1 MGIVASFSSTQ
12 LVFEDGTTFVIDE
25 NTDVETTLSIGLEV
39 EVESTTSGGVLTATG
54 VVTP

>member
-1 MGIVASFSSTQ
+1 MGIVASFSSTE

-39 EVESTTSGGVLTATG
+39 EVDATTSGGVLTATG
-54 VVTP
+54 VDTP

>member
-39 EVESTTSGGVLTATG
+39 EVDSTTSGGVLTATG

>member
-1 MGIVASFSSTQ
+1 MASFSSTE

-39 EVESTTSGGVLTATG
+39 EVDATTSGGVLTATG
-54 VVTP
+54 VDTP